1 MIDNLDKKIIEL
13 LKKDSRCPFVEIANQ
28 LGVSEGTV
36 RSRVHK
42 MVEEG
47 IIRGFTIK
55 TSSKNVKALVEISI
69 AVNTD
74 TQEIARELAGYDGVT
89 EVFEVTGDQDIIA
102 IVDVESSQ
110 HLNEIIERVR
120 RYDNILSTRTRLI
133 LKEHYGEARSR
144 CSQEPEPHSSRRSPR
159 TAPSTRRRSGVSSTS
174 RNPTGW
180 TSSCRAGA
188 PASPPPSTT
197 RSTSA

>member
-1 MIDNLDKKIIEL
+1 M
-13 LKKDSRCPFVEIANQ
+13 S
-28 LGVSEGTV
+28 
-36 RSRVHK
+36 
-42 MVEEG
+42 EEG

-74 TQEIARELAGYDGVT
+74 TQEIARELASYDGVT

-110 HLNEIIERVR
+110 HLNDIIERVR

-133 LKEHYGEARSR
+133 LKEHYGEA
-144 CSQEPEPHSSRRSPR
+144 
-159 TAPSTRRRSGVSSTS
+159 
-174 RNPTGW
+174 
-180 TSSCRAGA
+180 
-188 PASPPPSTT
+188 
-197 RSTSA
+197 

>member
-1 MIDNLDKKIIEL
+1 MIDNLDKKIIEF
-13 LKKDSRCPFVEIANQ
+13 LKKDSRCPFVEIANH

-42 MVEEG
+42 MSEEG
-47 IIRGFTIK
+47 VIRGFTIR

-74 TQEIARELAGYDGVT
+74 TQEIAHELAGYEGVT

-110 HLNEIIERVR
+110 NLNDIIDRVR
-120 RYDNILSTRTRLI
+120 KYDNILSTRTRLI
-133 LKEHYGEARSR
+133 LKEHYPEARR
-144 CSQEPEPHSSRRSPR
+144 CSLEPAPPSSRRSR
-159 TAPSTRRRSGVSSTS
+159 ATEGWTRRR
-174 RNPTGW
+174 
-180 TSSCRAGA
+180 
-188 PASPPPSTT
+188 
-197 RSTSA
+197 